1 MRKLICWILCLVLAG
16 GFCPAVE
23 AEEPPSAFSAI
34 NAQFSPTGRITAEHS
49 VVRTD
54 ITFQNVA
61 EDRVCTLRWYIND
74 TLCKE
79 ERNFLLTSGA
89 MSELEC
95 SVHFDNDTP
104 AESVLWVEI
113 VANDDPSACT
123 RFAHRLLTKPIR
135 AAQHPDGSDYI
146 IHVIRNQCAVIVYE
160 RDECGEPG
168 RIVNVFAC
176 SPGLY
181 EWTITGWYTAT
192 SREKWLGLMDGVSGH
207 YATLIWGDWLF
218 HSVPYYGA
226 ANHLLKTE
234 EYNKL
239 GEKAS
244 AGCIR
249 MAVSDAKWIYDNCLS
264 GTAVLIYDADSI
276 PVELP
281 VPIRI
286 DPDSPNAGW
295 DPTDPH
301 PDNPTRVDL
310 VPACASVHEPPT
322 LREYTS
328 LVNTLSPDQAL
339 LQPLR

>member
-1 MRKLICWILCLVLAG
+1 MKKLFCLLLCLAVLGALV
-16 GFCPAVE
+16 PSVR
-23 AEEPPSAFSAI
+23 AEGNSNEFAQI
-34 NAQFSPTGRITAEHS
+34 NAQFSPTGRITPERS
-49 VVRTD
+49 VVRTE

-61 EDRVCTLRWYIND
+61 QERSCTLRWYIGD

-79 ERNFLLTSGA
+79 EQDFLLSSGA
-89 MSELEC
+89 VSTLEC

-104 AESVLWVEI
+104 PESVLWVEL
-113 VANDDPSACT
+113 VANDDPCT
-123 RFAHRLLTKPIR
+123 RATFTHSLLTKPIP
-135 AAQHPDGSDYI
+135 AAEHPDGSDYI
-146 IHVIRNQCAVIVYE
+146 IHVLRNQCTVIVYE
-160 RDECGEPG
+160 KDANGQPG
-168 RIVNVFAC
+168 RTVNVFAC

-192 SREKWLGLMDGVSGH
+192 SREPWLALMDGVFGK

-218 HSVPYYGA
+218 HSVPYYGMG
-226 ANHLLKTE
+226 NDLLKTR

-264 GTAVLIYDADSI
+264 GTSVRLFDSDTL
-276 PVELP
+276 PVEKP

-301 PDNPTRVDL
+301 PDNPTKAPFIPPLSGPEVQMA
-310 VPACASVHEPPT
+310 PIAAGCGCPYSV
-322 LREYTS
+322 S
-328 LVNTLSPDQAL
+328 
-339 LQPLR
+339 

>member
-1 MRKLICWILCLVLAG
+1 MRKLFCLLLCLTVLGA
-16 GFCPAVE
+16 FLPTVR
-23 AEEPPSAFSAI
+23 AEDHPNEFAQV
-34 NAQFSPTGRITAEHS
+34 NAQFAPTGRITPERS

-61 EDRVCTLRWYIND
+61 AERSCTLRWYIND

-89 MSELEC
+89 VSELEC

-104 AESVLWVEI
+104 SKSVLWVEI
-113 VANDDPSACT
+113 VANDDPCT
-123 RFAHRLLTKPIR
+123 RATFTHSLLTKPIP
-135 AAQHPDGSDYI
+135 AAEHPDGSDYI
-146 IHVIRNQCAVIVYE
+146 IHVLRNQCTVIIYE
-160 RDECGEPG
+160 KDENGEPG
-168 RIVNVFAC
+168 RIVNVFVC

-181 EWTITGWYTAT
+181 EWTITGRYTAT

-218 HSVPYYGA
+218 HSVPYYGPQ
-226 ANHLLKTE
+226 NDLLKTE

-249 MAVSDAKWIYDNCLS
+249 MTVSDAKWIFDNCLS
-264 GTAVLIYDADSI
+264 GTSVRLFDSDTL
-276 PVELP
+276 PVEKP

-301 PDNPTRVDL
+301 PDNPTKAAY
-310 VPACASVHEPPT
+310 VPSLPGPEPDEAPIAASAFLPCA
-322 LREYTS
+322 LR
-328 LVNTLSPDQAL
+328 
-339 LQPLR
+339 

>member
-1 MRKLICWILCLVLAG
+1 MKRLLCLILVLSFVCAAA
-16 GFCPAVE
+16 PAAR
-23 AEEPPSAFSAI
+23 AEDIPNEFDQIA
-34 NAQFSPTGRITAEHS
+34 AQFSPTGRITPENS

-54 ITFQNVA
+54 IIFQNVA
-61 EDRVCTLRWYIND
+61 QARSCTLRWYIND

-79 ERNFLLTSGA
+79 EQDFLLTSGA
-89 MSELEC
+89 VSEFQC
-95 SVHFDNDTP
+95 SVHFGNDTP
-104 AESVLWVEI
+104 AESVLWVEV
-113 VANDDPSACT
+113 VANGDPQSRAVFT
-123 RFAHRLLTKPIR
+123 HRLLTKPIR
-135 AAQHPDGSDYI
+135 AETHPDGSDYI
-146 IHVIRNQCAVIVYE
+146 IHVIRNQCVVIVYE
-160 RDECGEPG
+160 RDENGDPG
-168 RIVNVFAC
+168 RIVNAFAC

-218 HSVPYYGA
+218 HSVPYYSG

-239 GEKAS
+239 GQKAS

-264 GTAVLIYDADSI
+264 GTAVRIFDSDTV
-276 PVELP
+276 PVEIP

-286 DPDSPNAGW
+286 NPDSPNAGW

-301 PDNPTRVDL
+301 PDNPTR
-310 VPACASVHEPPT
+310 ASAIPELPELRPIPEEPVVC
-322 LREYTS
+322 S
-328 LVNTLSPDQAL
+328 SGDCKFL
-339 LQPLR
+339 LQPDPL